1 MRFSLVIDG
10 KVVDLFSDE
19 TIQLTRAIKDFL
31 TTQARTDFTQQFNI
45 PSTSVNDPIFD
56 NYFDENSVLSGWNAY
71 VKLDAIIYIH
81 SIPIF
86 NGCVELT
93 GVEYKNGLPRQYN
106 LIFYGQGK
114 TAIADFGEKTLP
126 MVDWTAYNHTVNYTN
141 VINSWFG
148 TLLSGKVL
156 YPVADW
162 HIGLSYCKV
171 PVIDNNLYQ
180 GGLAI
185 NDLRPALL
193 LTEMVKA
200 CFLDIGYTLS
210 GSLLSTP

>member
-86 NGCVELT
+86 SGCVELT
-93 GVEYKNGLPRQYN
+93 GVEYKTDCHANT
-106 LIFYGQGK
+106 I
-114 TAIADFGEKTLP
+114 
-126 MVDWTAYNHTVNYTN
+126 
-141 VINSWFG
+141 
-148 TLLSGKVL
+148 
-156 YPVADW
+156 
-162 HIGLSYCKV
+162 
-171 PVIDNNLYQ
+171 
-180 GGLAI
+180 
-185 NDLRPALL
+185 
-193 LTEMVKA
+193 
-200 CFLDIGYTLS
+200 
-210 GSLLSTP
+210 